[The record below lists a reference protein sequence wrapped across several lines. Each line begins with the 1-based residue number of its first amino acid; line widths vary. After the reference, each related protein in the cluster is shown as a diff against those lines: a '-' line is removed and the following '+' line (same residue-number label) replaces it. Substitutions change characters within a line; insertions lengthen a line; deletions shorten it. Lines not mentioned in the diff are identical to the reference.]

1 MLQTN
6 QRGDGTVSRLAIA
19 TVMALGLG
27 LGASGAA
34 QADVKETFNFYCAQC
49 HGTAGDGKGINVTK
63 DFATDPRNFTNKEDM
78 EKRSDEDI
86 RSVIKDGG
94 PAISKSPLMPPWG
107 ATLSSAQVEE
117 LLGYVRKLCNCK
129 GKAK

>member
-1 MLQTN
+1 M
-6 QRGDGTVSRLAIA
+6 SRLAIV
-19 TVMALGLG
+19 TLLALGVG

-34 QADVKETFNFYCAQC
+34 QADAKETFEFYCAQC
-49 HGTAGDGKGINVTK
+49 HGSKGDGKGVNVTK

-107 ATLSSAQVEE
+107 ATLSAAQVEE
-117 LLGYVRKLCNCK
+117 LVVHIRKLCNCK